1 MEKAAEQNQNRS
13 ASRPKSV
20 EQQIK
25 LAEGNV
31 NGGAVFS
38 QSGKTVAKQVG
49 NGSDNPTINF
59 ANQPDTLKRKIK
71 MPSRKLKKARQ
82 TVYRN

>member
-1 MEKAAEQNQNRS
+1 MEKAAEQNKNRS

-25 LAEGNV
+25 LTEGNV

-38 QSGKTVAKQVG
+38 QSGKRWRNKLAAVPITRQ
-49 NGSDNPTINF
+49 STSITRP
-59 ANQPDTLKRKIK
+59 
-71 MPSRKLKKARQ
+71 MPRSGR
-82 TVYRN
+82 